1 MATATLS
8 PLPQEDSHPGGLAKW
23 FLPWLLSTASHL
35 ILVLSLALFA
45 ENHRGV
51 GKEKLSGSGISLTSI
66 QVVPA
71 AAGGSSASAA
81 QFFSDADSNDT
92 QSAAQ
97 PASATSRANDFQVHD
112 KGELT
117 ALVEDHPPVELPTLP
132 SIVTEAPSAS
142 SQASAASVAN
152 ASSML
157 RSEDPHQ
164 GQGRGKGTGNVV
176 GDGAG
181 PVGLGETLEKGAART
196 GVFGVSGVGYKFV
209 YVFDRSGSMDGH
221 GGAPLA
227 SAKRE
232 LVHSLRELEKTHQ
245 FQIIFYNENPRIFA
259 PSGGEGRLAFGTE
272 QNKRLAERFVG
283 GITADGATQ
292 HEEALTMA
300 LRMRP
305 DVIFFLTDADE
316 PSLSAKQ
323 LARIAQQNHGTSINA
338 IEFGYGPQGDSNNF
352 LVRMARQNGGQHVYV
367 DVSQLLQ
374 P

>member
-1 MATATLS
+1 
-8 PLPQEDSHPGGLAKW
+8 
-23 FLPWLLSTASHL
+23 
-35 ILVLSLALFA
+35 
-45 ENHRGV
+45 
-51 GKEKLSGSGISLTSI
+51 LTSI
-66 QVVPA
+66 QLTA
-71 AAGGSSASAA
+71 SAGGSSASTA
-81 QFFSDADSNDT
+81 QFFSDADSNST
-92 QSAAQ
+92 TTAAQ
-97 PASATSRANDFQVHD
+97 QASAQSKVNDFQVHD

-117 ALVEDHPPVELPTLP
+117 ALVEDQPPVELPTLP
-132 SIVTEAPSAS
+132 SILSESTAAS
-142 SQASAASVAN
+142 SPSQTAHVAH

-157 RSEDPHQ
+157 RREDPHS
-164 GQGRGKGTGNVV
+164 GQGRGQGSDKVV

-232 LVHSLRELEKTHQ
+232 LIQSLRELDKTHQ
-245 FQIIFYNENPRIFA
+245 FQIIFYNENPRVFA
-259 PSGGEGRLAFGTE
+259 PSGGEGRLAFGTD

-283 GITADGATQ
+283 GITADGATH
-292 HEEALTMA
+292 HEDALSMA

-316 PSLSAKQ
+316 PTLSAKQ
-323 LARIAQQNHGTSINA
+323 LARIAQLNHGTSINA

-352 LVRMARQNGGQHVYV
+352 LVRLARENGGQHVYV
-367 DVSQLLQ
+367 DVSQLLH